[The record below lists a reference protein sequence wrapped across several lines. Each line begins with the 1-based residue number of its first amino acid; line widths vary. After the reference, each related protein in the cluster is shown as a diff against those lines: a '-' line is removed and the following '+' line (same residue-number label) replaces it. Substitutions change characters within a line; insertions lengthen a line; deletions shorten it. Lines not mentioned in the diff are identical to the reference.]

1 MGLKVMESRR
11 RSLVK
16 TIAWRII
23 ATAVTMLVSY
33 IWLGEWAASIALA
46 VTANG
51 IKALLYYGHE
61 RLWNRIDFGRE
72 EKIKEDYTI

>member
-1 MGLKVMESRR
+1 METRK
-11 RSLVK
+11 RSFAK
-16 TIAWRII
+16 TIVWRII
-23 ATAVTMLVSY
+23 ATTVTILVSF

-51 IKALLYYGHE
+51 IKAVLYYGHE

-72 EKIKEDYTI
+72 KEAKEDYRI